1 MSMGMTVI
9 KGSGDGIEV
18 VINGVVKQEIARQNR
33 LREAERQRASIVETR
48 RNQMLT
54 ERRAAMRKKIFG
66 KRSAI
71 RRALDKLD
79 TAYCVV
85 MGTVILVA
93 VIVGVINL
101 VVDLIC
107 ARVDPR
113 IDLAA

>member
-33 LREAERQRASIVETR
+33 LREAERQRASLVETR

-54 ERRAAMRKKIFG
+54 ERRMVMRKKIFG

-85 MGTVILVA
+85 MGTVIELGIRFGLWEYVPE
-93 VIVGVINL
+93 
-101 VVDLIC
+101 DE
-107 ARVDPR
+107 D
-113 IDLAA
+113 

>member
-33 LREAERQRASIVETR
+33 LREAERQRASLVETR

-54 ERRAAMRKKIFG
+54 ERKEVMRKKIFG
-66 KRSAI
+66 RRSAI

-85 MGTVILVA
+85 MGTVIELGIRFGLWEYVPE
-93 VIVGVINL
+93 
-101 VVDLIC
+101 DE
-107 ARVDPR
+107 D
-113 IDLAA
+113 